1 MSDSKLPNDIDR
13 VVGQRIRWR
22 RRELKLTQEKLGDM
36 LELTFQQVQKYE
48 KGINRISAGRLFE
61 MANVLGVPVAY
72 FYEGVE
78 EHIGQ
83 ANQLADMDEGAVAP
97 VMDTDT
103 LDLIAAFQKIT
114 DSSLR
119 KSILNTVKATA
130 SALSLEAGTR
140 RSPC

>member
-1 MSDSKLPNDIDR
+1 
-13 VVGQRIRWR
+13 
-22 RRELKLTQEKLGDM
+22 
-36 LELTFQQVQKYE
+36 
-48 KGINRISAGRLFE
+48 

-83 ANQLADMDEGAVAP
+83 ANQLAEMDEGAVAP